1 MTSDVSH
8 IHMYCGN
15 PGVAEAMIHNKTD
28 DTETDV
34 NLNGLYS
41 KKWGS
46 GVGGQKS
53 NINGSSSGALS
64 YI

>member
-41 KKWGS
+41 KN
-46 GVGGQKS
+46 GGQVWGVKS
-53 NINGSSSGALS
+53 PT
-64 YI
+64 